1 MEAKLTES
9 RPLLYPLFAI
19 VQTSWGYHE
28 IANKTFS
35 CLFVNTPG
43 VYLLFYFSNPVTSLR
58 CTRCLYAI
66 LLILTILFCL
76 LLLQVSTSVN
86 HLIRWRF
93 IVGHIADG
101 QGSGKHDL
109 RELRRDDDDDDD
121 DAGNSRRMCWRFCGD
136 FMSFLFKAIAIRKV

>member
-1 MEAKLTES
+1 MQWKLSWQNLAHCYTHCSPVS
-9 RPLLYPLFAI
+9 RRD
-19 VQTSWGYHE
+19 
-28 IANKTFS
+28 KTFN

-43 VYLLFYFSNPVTSLR
+43 VYLLFVSSHVTSLR

-86 HLIRWRF
+86 HLQRWRF

-101 QGSGKHDL
+101 QGSGRQDVRNQVRH
-109 RELRRDDDDDDD
+109 RDDD